1 MNSHNEIDEELVI
14 GCRVRIIS
22 GQTKGLTGYIVEHG
36 RMQAY
41 AGWDDVIL
49 EAVAVK
55 IDGEDD
61 PLWLTQGSVE
71 RLI

>member
-22 GQTKGLTGYIVEHG
+22 GQTKGLTGYIIEHG

-41 AGWDDVIL
+41 AGWDDRIM
-49 EAVAVK
+49 EAFAVK

-61 PLWLTQGSVE
+61 PLWVKGGSV
-71 RLI
+71 RRVI

>member
-1 MNSHNEIDEELVI
+1 MITYNEDEELVI
-14 GCRVRIIS
+14 GDRVRII
-22 GQTKGLTGYIVEHG
+22 GGEANGLTGYIVNHG

-41 AGWDDVIL
+41 AGWDDRIM
-49 EAVAVK
+49 EAFAVK

-61 PLWLTQGSVE
+61 PLWVKGGSVE